1 VSLFENRRAAG
12 RALARKLIDY
22 KGKKKL
28 IVLALPRGG
37 VAVSFEIARALH
49 APLDIILVRKLGVP
63 GHHELA
69 MGAITSGGIRLINHD
84 VVRLFNISQFAIDA
98 VVATAQEEIS
108 LLERTYRDGWP
119 ALDIH
124 DHVVIV
130 VDDGIATG
138 ETMRTALI
146 ALKQR
151 NATNI
156 IAAAPTASRDSIKM
170 LSSYANCVVCL
181 STPEPYIS
189 VGRWYEDFTQA
200 TDQEIRDL
208 LIQSAKHHYSLY
220 SQGQMH

>member
-1 VSLFENRRAAG
+1 MSLFKNRRAAG
-12 RALARKLIDY
+12 RALARELTAY
-22 KGKKKL
+22 KGNKKV

-37 VAVSFEIARALH
+37 VPVSFEVARSLH
-49 APLDIILVRKLGVP
+49 APLDIIIVHKLAVP
-63 GHHELA
+63 GHRELA

-98 VVATAQEEIS
+98 VGAAAQEEIS
-108 LLERTYRDGWP
+108 LLEQAYRDGWP

-130 VDDGIATG
+130 IDDGIATG
-138 ETMRTALI
+138 ETMRTALM

-156 IAAAPTASRDSIKM
+156 IAATPTASRDSIKM
-170 LSSYANCVVCL
+170 LSNHANCVV
-181 STPEPYIS
+181 SINTPDPYIS
-189 VGRWYEDFTQA
+189 VGRWYEDFTQC

-208 LIQSAKHHYSLY
+208 LIQAAKDQYSL
-220 SQGQMH
+220 SSNEQMH